1 MQDEAMEFS
10 VDTSLGYQIN
20 HVARLL
26 ARDLEARIKP
36 EGIALGAFPA
46 LLHLWEKD
54 GLTQKELVA
63 RLGIEQPTLAAT
75 LARMERDG
83 LVTRR
88 RDEGDGR
95 VQRVRLTPKAR
106 ALREV
111 AYGAAMDVNAKAL
124 QGFDEAEREL
134 LMALLRRV
142 ILSVEGTDN
151 NG

>member
-1 MQDEAMEFS
+1 MDFRTE
-10 VDTSLGYQIN
+10 TSLGYVVN
-20 HVARLL
+20 HFARLM

-36 EGIALGAFPA
+36 HGIALGTFPA

-63 RLGIEQPTLAAT
+63 KLGVEQPTLAAT
-75 LARMERDG
+75 LTRMERDG
-83 LVTRR
+83 LVTRQ

-95 VQRVRLTPKAR
+95 VQRIRLTEKAR

-111 AYGAAMDVNAKAL
+111 AYVEATAVNARAVSGL
-124 QGFDEAEREL
+124 TGAEQQQLLEL
-134 LMALLRRV
+134 MGRV
-142 ILSVEGTDN
+142 ISTLETTPE

>member
-1 MQDEAMEFS
+1 MDFRTE
-10 VDTSLGYQIN
+10 TSLGYVVN
-20 HVARLL
+20 HFARLM

-36 EGIALGAFPA
+36 HGIALGAFPA

-63 RLGIEQPTLAAT
+63 KLGVEQPTLAAT
-75 LARMERDG
+75 LTRMERDG
-83 LVTRR
+83 LVTRQ

-95 VQRVRLTPKAR
+95 VQRIRLTEKAR

-111 AYGAAMDVNAKAL
+111 AYVEATAVNARAVSGL
-124 QGFDEAEREL
+124 TGAEQQQLLEL
-134 LMALLRRV
+134 MGRV
-142 ILSVEGTDN
+142 ISTLETTPE